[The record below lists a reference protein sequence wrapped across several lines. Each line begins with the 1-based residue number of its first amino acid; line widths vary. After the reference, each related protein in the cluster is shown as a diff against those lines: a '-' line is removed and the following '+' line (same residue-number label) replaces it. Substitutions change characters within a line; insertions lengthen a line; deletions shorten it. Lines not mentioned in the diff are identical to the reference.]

1 MSTRVLIVDD
11 SATMRAI
18 LQTMLGKEGDI
29 DVVGTAANAMEA
41 RERIKEL
48 NPDVITLDIEMP
60 GMNGLDFLAKIMALR
75 PTPVIIV
82 SGHTGRGAEI
92 TMEALQIGAFDCYE
106 KPTGHD
112 GQLLAGDG
120 GVLAQTIRLAARH
133 GARQV
138 STVIQRAA
146 HGASLASNAAT
157 PEKSKRLIAI
167 GASTGGVEALAKLL
181 AQWPANCPPTL
192 IVQHISGSLA
202 AALARRLDTIS
213 PAHVSLAES
222 DCFLEPGCVYLAPG
236 NDRHLVV
243 RGRARLISKL
253 VTNDPVSGHRPS
265 VDMLFNSVATVV
277 QGGATGIL
285 LTGMGEDGAR
295 GLLAMRKAGAETIA
309 QDEAT
314 SIVYGMPRA
323 ASELGAANR
332 ILPISRVAE
341 AVFA

>member
-18 LQTMLGKEGDI
+18 LQTMLGKEADI
-29 DVVGTAANAMEA
+29 DVVGTAANAAEA

-82 SGHTGRGAEI
+82 SGYTERGADV
-92 TMEALQIGAFDCYE
+92 TMQALQVGAFDCYA
-106 KPTGHD
+106 KPSGHD

-133 GARQV
+133 GVRRPTNV
-138 STVIQRAA
+138 VQRAA
-146 HGASLASNAAT
+146 KGASDASNLHDPQSA
-157 PEKSKRLIAI
+157 KRLIAI
-167 GASTGGVEALAKLL
+167 GASTGGVEALTKLL
-181 AQWPANCPPTL
+181 AQWPENCPPTV

-202 AALARRLDTIS
+202 SALARRLDTIS
-213 PAHVSLAES
+213 PAHVTLGES
-222 DCFLEPGCVYLAPG
+222 DRFLEPGHVYLAPG
-236 NDRHLVV
+236 NERHMVV
-243 RGRARLISKL
+243 RGRGRLVSKL
-253 VTNDPVSGHRPS
+253 IAADPVSGHRPS
-265 VDMLFNSVATVV
+265 VDALFDSVAAISA
-277 QGGATGIL
+277 GAATGIL

-295 GLLAMRKAGAETIA
+295 GLLAMRKAGCETIA

-314 SIVYGMPRA
+314 SIVYGMPRV
-323 ASELGAANR
+323 ASEIGAANR